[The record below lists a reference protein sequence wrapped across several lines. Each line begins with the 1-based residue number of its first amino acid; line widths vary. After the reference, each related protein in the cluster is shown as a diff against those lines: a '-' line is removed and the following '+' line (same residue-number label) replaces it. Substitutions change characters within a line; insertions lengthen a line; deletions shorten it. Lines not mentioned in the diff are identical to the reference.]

1 MLDITTLHETYK
13 ALTKRSDRLKAH
25 IEQTAEKLK
34 QCDRL
39 QKDFPTDYYKS
50 LLSTL
55 EGLDIAIDIVF
66 KAIEHK
72 NFIRSMVGALSP
84 TTAPGAA

>member
-1 MLDITTLHETYK
+1 MLDMMTLHETYK
-13 ALTKRSDRLKAH
+13 VLTKRSDRLKAH
-25 IEQTAEKLK
+25 LDATAEKLK

-39 QKDFPTDYYKS
+39 QKDFLTDYYKS

-55 EGLDIAIDIVF
+55 NGIDIARDIVF

-72 NFIRSMVGALSP
+72 EFY
-84 TTAPGAA
+84 

>member
-25 IEQTAEKLK
+25 IDQTAEKLK

-39 QKDFPTDYYKS
+39 QKDFLTDYYQS
-50 LLSTL
+50 QIDMLNGLSM
-55 EGLDIAIDIVF
+55 AIDIVF

-72 NFIRSMVGALSP
+72 NFY
-84 TTAPGAA
+84 